1 MTIILSSVTPL
12 GFEPRTPKLKVWCS
26 SQAELRSEITHI
38 TALTIDVGS
47 ETILNT
53 LLYQLS

>member
-1 MTIILSSVTPL
+1 MTHLVTPL
-12 GFEPRTPKLKVWCS
+12 GFEPRTPILKVSCS
-26 SQAELRSEITHI
+26 NQAELRSEITHI